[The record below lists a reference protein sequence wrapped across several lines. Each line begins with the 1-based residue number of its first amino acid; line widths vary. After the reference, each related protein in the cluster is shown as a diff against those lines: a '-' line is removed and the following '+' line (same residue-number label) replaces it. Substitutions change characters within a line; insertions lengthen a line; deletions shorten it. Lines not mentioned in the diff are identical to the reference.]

1 MSETERENWD
11 RRYAEGDYQPHT
23 EPAPFLEEWLNRLPT
38 GRALDVAC
46 GTGRN
51 ALRLAEVG
59 YATEAVDISEVAI
72 ERARSEADR
81 RGLTIE
87 WRRADLDEI
96 ELPEARY
103 DLITVIRYVNP
114 DLWPRLVAALS
125 LNGAVLI
132 EHHLQTEAVVDGP
145 QSPDFRLR
153 PQELLAAFR
162 DLRIVY
168 YSETLEPADRPNA
181 TFALA
186 RMVAYQGHTSW

>member
-11 RRYAEGDYQPHT
+11 RRYAEGDYQPRT
-23 EPAPFLEEWLNRLPT
+23 KPAPFLEEWLNRLPT

-96 ELPEARY
+96 ELPETRY
-103 DLITVIRYVNP
+103 DLITVIRYVNR

-125 LNGAVLI
+125 PNGAVLI
-132 EHHLQTEAVVDGP
+132 EHHLQTDAVVDGP
-145 QSPDFRLR
+145 QSPEFRLR

-186 RMVAYQGHTSW
+186 RMVAYQGHRSW

>member
-1 MSETERENWD
+1 MTETERENWD
-11 RRYAEGDYQPHT
+11 RRYAKGDYQPRT

-87 WRRADLDEI
+87 WRRADLDKI

-103 DLITVIRYVNP
+103 DLITVIRYVNR

-125 LNGAVLI
+125 PNGAVLI

-145 QSPDFRLR
+145 QSPEFRLR

-186 RMVAYQGHTSW
+186 RMVAYQGHRSW

>member
-1 MSETERENWD
+1 MTETERENWD
-11 RRYAEGDYQPHT
+11 RRYAKGDYQPRT

-96 ELPEARY
+96 ELPGARY
-103 DLITVIRYVNP
+103 DLITVIRYVNR

-125 LNGAVLI
+125 PNGAVLI

-145 QSPDFRLR
+145 QSPEFRLR

-186 RMVAYQGHTSW
+186 RMVAYQGHRSW